1 MRPFPFRGATF
12 PMRMCNAL
20 FVEDLV
26 GPTFWGYLRRV
37 GKISPVVKG
46 DAYAISSVSG
56 LFTSGQAINGCQFAM
71 RSSPAAKRNVY
82 ITHLRVQ
89 WCVTVAFATA
99 VTAGR
104 RLEVYRGSGAAAS
117 AGTALATPGAAT
129 PIFSPPSVRPA
140 WGDIRIAAAT
150 TLTVTGITFETQPI
164 EGFQTAGWGAAA
176 AYVALNELR
185 QPGSSP
191 IIPASWRAYCCAQ
204 CASHGCINGSAVAN
218 WQIGVEVE
226 WHEA

>member
-1 MRPFPFRGATF
+1 MP
-12 PMRMCNAL
+12 L

-26 GPTFWGYLRRV
+26 GTDLLGDTYAGSAR
-37 GKISPVVKG
+37 ISPVVKG

-117 AGTALATPGAAT
+117 AGTALATPALLH
-129 PIFSPPSVRPA
+129 PYSPPSWCA
-140 WGDIRIAAAT
+140 ASMGGDIRIAAAT

-176 AYVALNELR
+176 AYVAFERNYDN
-185 QPGSSP
+185 PGSSP
-191 IIPASWRAYCCAQ
+191 IILRPGELIAVRNVQAMDAST
-204 CASHGCINGSAVAN
+204 GAVAN